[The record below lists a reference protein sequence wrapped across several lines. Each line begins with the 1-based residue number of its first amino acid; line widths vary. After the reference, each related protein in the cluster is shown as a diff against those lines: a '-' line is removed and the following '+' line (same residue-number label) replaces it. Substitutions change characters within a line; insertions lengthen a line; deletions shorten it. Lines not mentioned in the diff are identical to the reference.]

1 MAKHAKAADIVI
13 TTALIPG
20 KPAPKLLSA
29 EVVAAMKPGSVIVD
43 LAAETGGNC
52 ALTRPGE
59 TVRLEHGVTVV
70 GQINL
75 PGLLAA
81 DASSLYAKNLLT
93 FLGLLLTPEGLNL
106 NLEDE
111 LLSATLVTHDGQI
124 RFPRRIKEN
133 KMVDPFITSL
143 TVFVL
148 AVFVGYHVVW
158 NVTPA
163 LHTPLMAVTNAISG
177 IIIVG
182 AMLQVVDINGSEIT
196 LTSVLGTIGIFL
208 ASINIFG
215 GFLVTQRML
224 DMFKK
229 RRNKGPRWKTCPQ
242 FFISS
247 PRCCSSWRSRAC
259 PARPRRC
266 AATSTA

>member
-1 MAKHAKAADIVI
+1 MANSGVYAKEMSESYRQRQGELVAKHAKAADIVI

-29 EVVAAMKPGSVIVD
+29 EVVAAMKPGSVIVH

-111 LLSATLVTHDGQI
+111 LLSATLVTHDGQ
-124 RFPRRIKEN
+124 
-133 KMVDPFITSL
+133 
-143 TVFVL
+143 VL
-148 AVFVGYHVVW
+148 
-158 NVTPA
+158 PA
-163 LHTPLMAVTNAISG
+163 A
-177 IIIVG
+177 
-182 AMLQVVDINGSEIT
+182 D
-196 LTSVLGTIGIFL
+196 
-208 ASINIFG
+208 
-215 GFLVTQRML
+215 
-224 DMFKK
+224 
-229 RRNKGPRWKTCPQ
+229 
-242 FFISS
+242 
-247 PRCCSSWRSRAC
+247 
-259 PARPRRC
+259 
-266 AATSTA
+266 